1 MAFGWSVFGKK
12 KAYNTTAAQVLAG
25 EARFITQV
33 IASEMPPVPDEDFG
47 LHLQGFENDDPVLRT
62 TREERVKRLSQ
73 DMIQR
78 QRAEEDDLRHRMQT
92 L

>member
-1 MAFGWSVFGKK
+1 MAFGWTVFGKK
-12 KAYNTTAAQVLAG
+12 KTSNTTATTVLAG

-47 LHLQGFENDDPVLRT
+47 LHLQGFEDDDPVVQNA
-62 TREERVKRLSQ
+62 REERIKRKSQ
-73 DMIQR
+73 DMIER
-78 QRAEEDDLRHRMQT
+78 HKAEDEYLRHRMQV